1 VRENKKEAAHQF
13 EVAELRRKAKDF
25 HQPRPVGW
33 NKPAIHRRYTER
45 RFFCIPYRYLQ
56 GITPMPLEPLP
67 GAGFRC
73 KSFKSLLPFL
83 ETFQNWPGSKLIT
96 TRRFTHKDKTQCRA
110 SPNS

>member
-1 VRENKKEAAHQF
+1 MRENKKEAAHQF

-56 GITPMPLEPLP
+56 GITMRPVPCNYNVIQHISAL
-67 GAGFRC
+67 
-73 KSFKSLLPFL
+73 SL
-83 ETFQNWPGSKLIT
+83 
-96 TRRFTHKDKTQCRA
+96 R
-110 SPNS
+110 

>member
-1 VRENKKEAAHQF
+1 VHEKKKEAAHQF

-56 GITPMPLEPLP
+56 GITMRPVIDI
-67 GAGFRC
+67 
-73 KSFKSLLPFL
+73 SLATSQILTQPTQTFEVI
-83 ETFQNWPGSKLIT
+83 ETTG
-96 TRRFTHKDKTQCRA
+96 
-110 SPNS
+110 